1 MPGLSAWA
9 VRRPVLALIAWF
21 VTVAAI
27 GVLGIGFGGNYNDSF
42 DLPDTESK
50 AATDL
55 LIETGPTPPSSRA
68 APPSCGNR
76 QRARPV
82 RGNGHHHRSDAAAD
96 G

>member
-42 DLPDTESK
+42 DPVSYPHLTLPT
-50 AATDL
+50 T
-55 LIETGPTPPSSRA
+55 
-68 APPSCGNR
+68 
-76 QRARPV
+76 
-82 RGNGHHHRSDAAAD
+82 
-96 G
+96 